1 MASFSLKVV
10 SLILFSIHFFSIQSF
25 AAESSVSSEPYLEKL
40 RQKHHLKPTMP
51 DWNKPVEKSGLNNE
65 ERALH
70 NTPQALETPHLDA
83 LREQAKERK
92 SVDANTEKP
101 YIETLKQGHKLKPRY
116 ERDVRHGFHFTLG
129 TTSSFNVKSD
139 SNQSNA
145 FESVYNTA
153 SKYNPGILVGYEY
166 QFYRSPYVGS
176 FGLHFESG
184 AIWSNGYGR
193 FTTLGASNED
203 VKFRFM
209 AFPLTVG
216 GVYRF
221 IQPKLV
227 VPFAQIG
234 AMALPIME
242 TRNDGRQ
249 SRRSL
254 SRGYSAALGDNL
266 NLDWISRKDAW
277 TTYDTNGIL
286 HSYLTFQLQRIQT
299 IASSVQMTYSGLYAG
314 FTFEY

>member
-1 MASFSLKVV
+1 MDSVALRVF
-10 SLILFSIHFFSIQSF
+10 SLILFSVQLF
-25 AAESSVSSEPYLEKL
+25 AAESTVSQEPYLEKL
-40 RQKHHLKPTMP
+40 REKHHLKPTMP
-51 DWNKPVEKSGLNNE
+51 DWNKPVDSVSSKNE
-65 ERALH
+65 ESRLP
-70 NTPQALETPHLDA
+70 PQLTTPHLDA
-83 LREQAKERK
+83 LKEE
-92 SVDANTEKP
+92 AIEKKASERSTDQS
-101 YIETLKQGHKLKPRY
+101 YIETLKKGHKLKPRF
-116 ERDVRHGFHFTLG
+116 EREVRHGFHFAVG

-166 QFYRSPYVGS
+166 QFYRSPYIGS
-176 FGLHFESG
+176 FGAFFESG

-193 FTTLGASNED
+193 FTTLGTSNED

-221 IQPKLV
+221 IQPKLIA
-227 VPFAQIG
+227 PFAQMG

-254 SRGYSAALGDNL
+254 GRGYSAALGVNL
-266 NLDWISRKDAW
+266 SLDWISRKDAW